1 MNQAIGAIGQQV
13 GVQSR
18 FTLDAAQQAIAPGQ
32 TSFKDLL
39 VDSVNQVNA
48 MQQDANAAVENLMTG
63 GDVNPAEVLSAVQK
77 ADLAFRMT
85 MQVRNKLMQAY
96 EEVKSIRV

>member
-1 MNQAIGAIGQQV
+1 V

-48 MQQDANAAVENLMTG
+48 MQQDANAAVESLMTG